1 MDLLNM
7 RKSKIEK
14 SDILTYLEEKADLIF
29 QISDKIWDYAETKF
43 QEIQSAD
50 ALIQVLRDHGFSI
63 EENCAGMKTAFTA
76 SYGRGTPVIGLLG
89 EYDALS
95 AMSQKAD
102 CFLARPDPY
111 SRNGNGHGCGHNL
124 LGAGALGAALA
135 VKKYLEHNETAGT
148 IKFFGC
154 PGEEGGSGKTF
165 LVREGYFKD
174 VDIALTWHPSDYN
187 GVTFGSSLALSHIL
201 YRFDGISAH
210 AAISPES
217 GRSAL
222 DAAELMNVGSNFLR
236 EHICQEARLHYA
248 FLDAGGTMTNV
259 VPKHAEV
266 LYTVRAPKFYQVN
279 EIVKRLNKIARGA
292 AMMTET
298 QVAISLERG
307 AGNLIPNRV
316 LGEVLQ
322 KNMEET
328 ACPVPD
334 ENDRIYGEKM
344 EAAMDTRGCCL
355 KDLVQLSEGL
365 KDSLSI
371 HYQDTYNSFIIP
383 YMPVEKVQAFST
395 DVGDVSC
402 VCPTA
407 QFGTA
412 TWVNGSIEHT
422 WQITAQG
429 KSRMAHA
436 ATLYAAKILAAAAVD
451 LFHSPETVTKAAAEL
466 KERTDGHPYVCPIPP
481 EVKV

>member
-1 MDLLNM
+1 M

-14 SDILTYLEEKADLIF
+14 TEIVTYLEEKADLIF

-43 QEIQSAD
+43 QEHRSAD
-50 ALIQVLRDHGFSI
+50 ALIQVFRDHGFTI
-63 EENCAGMKTAFTA
+63 EENCAGMKTAFIA

-102 CFLARPDPY
+102 CFSAQSDP
-111 SRNGNGHGCGHNL
+111 SSSNGNGHGCGHNL

-135 VKKYLEHNETAGT
+135 VKKYLEHNETAGI

-187 GVTFGSSLALSHIL
+187 GVTFGSSLALAHIL
-201 YRFDGISAH
+201 YQFDGISAH
-210 AAISPES
+210 AAISPEN

-222 DAAELMNVGSNFLR
+222 DGAELMNVGSNFLR

-259 VPKHAEV
+259 VPNHAQV
-266 LYTVRAPKFYQVN
+266 LYTVRAPESYQVN
-279 EIVKRLNKIARGA
+279 EIVKRLDKIARGA

-298 QVAISLERG
+298 EVTITFKRG
-307 AGNLIPNRV
+307 VSNLIPNQV
-316 LGEVLQ
+316 LGQVLQ
-322 KNMEET
+322 KNMEEI
-328 ACPVPD
+328 ACPVPG
-334 ENDRIYGEKM
+334 EADRIYGENM
-344 EAAMDTRGCCL
+344 EASMNTRGCCL
-355 KDLVQLSEGL
+355 KELVKLSQGL
-365 KDSLSI
+365 KDTLCA
-371 HYQDTYNSFIIP
+371 HYQDTYHSFVIP

-407 QFGTA
+407 QIGTA
-412 TWVNGSIEHT
+412 TWVSGSLEHT

-429 KSRMAHA
+429 KSTMAHA
-436 ATLYAAKILAAAAVD
+436 GTLYAAKILAAAAVD
-451 LFHSPETVTKAAAEL
+451 LFHSPEIIHEAAAEFNQ
-466 KERTDGHPYVCPIPP
+466 RTKGHPYVCPIPP
-481 EVKV
+481 EVKA